1 MATLS
6 PGVSKAPPTVVL
18 MPALGVVAIKVGA
31 ASLYIEPEE
40 VDRLVQ
46 DIQRAALELRGN
58 SAVTA

>member
-6 PGVSKAPPTVVL
+6 LGVRKAPPIVVP
-18 MPALGVVAIKVGA
+18 MPAAGLVAIKVGA

-46 DIQRAALELRGN
+46 DIQRAALELRG
-58 SAVTA
+58 SSEVAA